1 MRVSDVMTVDV
12 ATVPADAPLRDVA
25 RMLIDRGISGI
36 PVVDADGTVIGV
48 ISEADVLAKERKES
62 ENGRGAL
69 ARLVHHGAGEVDA
82 KREARVVSEAM
93 TAPAITTV
101 PYMSVASAAG
111 LMLEHGVNR
120 LPVIDG
126 GGRLV
131 GIVTR
136 ADLVRAFARTDEQI
150 VADARE
156 QIATQQALAGD
167 TNAVDIIVKDGEAI
181 LSGAVRRRSDT
192 DVIPHLVR
200 LVPGVVAVRS
210 ELTWSEKD

>member
-1 MRVSDVMTVDV
+1 
-12 ATVPADAPLRDVA
+12 
-25 RMLIDRGISGI
+25 
-36 PVVDADGTVIGV
+36 
-48 ISEADVLAKERKES
+48 
-62 ENGRGAL
+62 
-69 ARLVHHGAGEVDA
+69 
-82 KREARVVSEAM
+82 
-93 TAPAITTV
+93 
-101 PYMSVASAAG
+101 MSVASAAG

-120 LPVIDG
+120 LPVVNG

-156 QIATQQALAGD
+156 QIAMQQALAGD
-167 TNAVDIIVKDGEAI
+167 ANAVDIIVKDGDAVI
-181 LSGAVRRRSDT
+181 TGAVRRRSDA